1 MEDLCACRVI
11 SNSDP
16 AAPTSFASECFL
28 ALVVHYSTEFA
39 GVRSILP
46 ISKGGTRNQAIPEG
60 LWELGN
66 KHLLLKISVISI
78 GPQATEY
85 CRVL

>member
-1 MEDLCACRVI
+1 M
-11 SNSDP
+11 P
-16 AAPTSFASECFL
+16 AESFRIAIL
-28 ALVVHYSTEFA
+28 QLQLVLRLSVSLPWSSTTEFA

-60 LWELGN
+60 PWELGN
-66 KHLLLKISVISI
+66 KHYYLVLKISVISI